1 MLVLV
6 HNKYYDYSFVKTNN
20 LYMPT
25 NNLQSHS
32 VSSIPSNITKL
43 GLINYCPT
51 ITVNMAITKNGV
63 RTGYTTGKVTVLN
76 QSIYYDT
83 DGDGVSYT
91 RIYGL
96 VTSNVYQGKDDSGG
110 AVMIP
115 RTDANGGVIGLGLLS
130 GGTDMSNTMHFS
142 DLNVLPVALQNR
154 Y

>member
-6 HNKYYDYSFVKTNN
+6 HNQYYDYAFVKTNN
-20 LYMPT
+20 SYTPT

-32 VSSIPSNITKL
+32 VSPIPSNITKL

-51 ITVNMAITKNGV
+51 ITVNMAISKNGV

-83 DGDGVSYT
+83 DGDGVSNT

-115 RTDANGGVIGLGLLS
+115 RTDANGGAIGLGLLS
-130 GGTDMSNTMHFS
+130 GGIDMSNTMHFS

>member
-1 MLVLV
+1 MYI
-6 HNKYYDYSFVKTNN
+6 NFVKANN
-20 LYMPT
+20 SYTPT
-25 NNLQSHS
+25 NNLQLHS
-32 VSSIPSNITKL
+32 VSPIPSNIIKL

-51 ITVNMAITKNGV
+51 IIVNMVVLEQDIL
-63 RTGYTTGKVTVLN
+63 TVLN

-83 DGDGVSYT
+83 DGDGVSDT

-96 VTSNVYQGKDDSGG
+96 VTSNVYQGKGDSGG

-115 RTDANGGVIGLGLLS
+115 RTDANGGAIGLGLLS
-130 GGTDMSNTMHFS
+130 GGIDMSNTMHFS

>member
-1 MLVLV
+1 MYI
-6 HNKYYDYSFVKTNN
+6 NFVKDNN
-20 LYMPT
+20 SYTPT

-32 VSSIPSNITKL
+32 VSPIPSNITKL

-51 ITVNMAITKNGV
+51 IIVNMVVLEQDIL
-63 RTGYTTGKVTVLN
+63 TVLN

-115 RTDANGGVIGLGLLS
+115 RTDANGGAIGLGLLS
-130 GGTDMSNTMHFS
+130 GGIDMSNTMHFS